1 MKLWHKR
8 HPPSSTHLRPFFNS
22 SSCTKLLAATLH
34 VIPYLIMQS
43 APEVETTLA
52 RLSTYRNIRGVMV
65 LTRTRHTADTSNTSD
80 TAVLQTT
87 GTVFEGDGGKRYASA
102 VESIVGGV
110 TKALKE
116 CDESVS

>member
-1 MKLWHKR
+1 
-8 HPPSSTHLRPFFNS
+8 
-22 SSCTKLLAATLH
+22 
-34 VIPYLIMQS
+34 MQS

-52 RLSTYRNIRGVMV
+52 RLSTYRNVRGVMV

-87 GTVFEGDGGKRYASA
+87 GTVFEDDGGKRYASA

-116 CDESVS
+116 CDESDEPKFMRIRTKKHELIITPDDKYVLVVLQDPGQ

>member
-1 MKLWHKR
+1 
-8 HPPSSTHLRPFFNS
+8 
-22 SSCTKLLAATLH
+22 
-34 VIPYLIMQS
+34 MQS

-52 RLSTYRNIRGVMV
+52 RLSTYRNVRGVMV

-116 CDESVS
+116 CDESVSWQSAAKPQPDEKGRRSRLVLI